1 MGMDVDNFG
10 SSNVNNYNETRDHT
24 ITSNKTSSRS
34 VSMSLSSDAS
44 VNYTTRIEQLNDV
57 PDNEETR
64 EPIDSLQLSYTELK
78 KIQVSGATNYD
89 NRMRI

>member
-1 MGMDVDNFG
+1 MDVDNFG

-34 VSMSLSSDAS
+34 VSMSLSSDVS
-44 VNYTTRIEQLNDV
+44 VNYATRIEWLNDV

-64 EPIDSLQLSYTELK
+64 EPIDSSQLSYAELK

>member
-1 MGMDVDNFG
+1 MGMDVDDFG

-34 VSMSLSSDAS
+34 VSMSLSSDVS
-44 VNYTTRIEQLNDV
+44 VNYATRIEWLNDV

-64 EPIDSLQLSYTELK
+64 EPIDSSQLSYAELK

-89 NRMRI
+89 NKMRI

>member
-1 MGMDVDNFG
+1 MDVDDFG
-10 SSNVNNYNETRDHT
+10 SSNVNNYDEMRDHT

-34 VSMSLSSDAS
+34 VSISLLSDVS
-44 VNYTTRIEQLNDV
+44 VNYATRIEWLNDIS
-57 PDNEETR
+57 DNEETR
-64 EPIDSLQLSYTELK
+64 ELIDSLQLSYAELK